1 MKVFRFAG
9 AALAFALMAAAV
21 PSGSVAQDMPMPI
34 PSCALSG
41 SKSVFIGGAP
51 ALRLSDVVNCPPEL
65 YEIVPSIMIEGQPM
79 VKFRSGVVEK
89 GNCTARGDET
99 VTVEGESASRLGDVT
114 CTQN

>member
-1 MKVFRFAG
+1 MNALRFAG
-9 AALAFALMAAAV
+9 VALTSGLLAAGPRVSFAEDAAV
-21 PSGSVAQDMPMPI
+21 PI
-34 PSCALSG
+34 PACALSG

-79 VKFRSGVVEK
+79 VKFRTGVGEK

-99 VTVEGESASRLGDVT
+99 VSVEGGSASRLGDVA

>member
-1 MKVFRFAG
+1 MRILSLAACG
-9 AALAFALMAAAV
+9 LALAAGVPSVSLAEEAAA
-21 PSGSVAQDMPMPI
+21 PI
-34 PSCALSG
+34 PACAMSG

-79 VKFRSGVVEK
+79 VKFRTGVGEK
-89 GNCTARGDET
+89 GNCTARGEET
-99 VTVEGESASRLGDVT
+99 VMAEGESTSRLGDVS

>member
-1 MKVFRFAG
+1 MRILSLAACG
-9 AALAFALMAAAV
+9 LALAASVPSVSLAEEAAA
-21 PSGSVAQDMPMPI
+21 PI
-34 PSCALSG
+34 PACAMSG

-79 VKFRSGVVEK
+79 VKFRTGVGEK
-89 GNCTARGDET
+89 GNCTARGEET
-99 VTVEGESASRLGDVT
+99 VMAEGESASRLGDVN

>member
-1 MKVFRFAG
+1 MTFQQFTPLVL
-9 AALAFALMAAAV
+9 ALAIAAAV
-21 PSGSVAQDMPMPI
+21 PSVSLAEDAPASI
-34 PSCALSG
+34 PSCAMSG

-79 VKFRSGVVEK
+79 VKFRTGVGEK
-89 GNCTARGDET
+89 GNCTARGEET
-99 VTVEGESASRLGDVT
+99 VSVEGESASRLGDVT

>member
-1 MKVFRFAG
+1 MRFLRLAS
-9 AALAFALMAAAV
+9 AVLAFGLLAGGPSVSFAEDV
-21 PSGSVAQDMPMPI
+21 PAPL

-79 VKFRSGVVEK
+79 VKFRSGVGEK

-99 VTVEGESASRLGDVT
+99 VSVEGESASRLGDVT

>member
-1 MKVFRFAG
+1 MKSLHMPAFV
-9 AALAFALMAAAV
+9 LAFGILASGPSASVAEEAAV
-21 PSGSVAQDMPMPI
+21 PI
-34 PSCALSG
+34 PACALSG

-51 ALRLSDVVNCPPEL
+51 ALRMSDVVNCPPEL

-79 VKFRSGVVEK
+79 VKFRTGVGEK

-99 VTVEGESASRLGDVT
+99 VSVEGGSASRLGDVA

>member
-1 MKVFRFAG
+1 MKFRHLTG
-9 AALAFALMAAAV
+9 AVLAVGIVATGSSFALAEEAAA
-21 PSGSVAQDMPMPI
+21 PI
-34 PSCALSG
+34 PACAMSG

-79 VKFRSGVVEK
+79 VKFRTGVGEK
-89 GNCTARGDET
+89 GNCTARGEET
-99 VTVEGESASRLGDVT
+99 VMAEGESASRLGDVA